1 MHLFNRISTKSINLL
16 FFKILHRTSDRMPRQ
31 RRRGRKKRKRT
42 IREIPEKRNFNP
54 ENVEETEKVIL
65 KLEELEAIR
74 LVDLEGLKQ
83 ETAASEMGVSRRTL
97 WKDLKS
103 ARKKVAKALTQGKKI
118 EIKGGS
124 YTLK

>member
-1 MHLFNRISTKSINLL
+1 
-16 FFKILHRTSDRMPRQ
+16 MPRQ
-31 RRRGRKKRKRT
+31 RRRGRRKCKRT
-42 IREIPEKRNFNP
+42 IREIPDKRTFNP
-54 ENVEETEKVIL
+54 ENADESDVVIL

-74 LVDLEGLKQ
+74 LVDLKGLNQ
-83 ETAASEMGVSRRTL
+83 EDAAKEMGVSRRTL

-103 ARKKVAKALTQGKKI
+103 ARRKVAKALTQGKKI